1 MVDTT
6 YYNVDTIKHCDNAS
20 DFLVQRP
27 GIKYNGRYTF
37 TEYEAGMRSL
47 RGRPRKFSQ
56 DDEERLRK
64 QGIPRM
70 S

>member
-1 MVDTT
+1 MPPFAALLTLLCR
-6 YYNVDTIKHCDNAS
+6 KKA
-20 DFLVQRP
+20 RP
-27 GIKYNGRYTF
+27 GIEYNGRYTF

-56 DDEERLRK
+56 DDEEGLRK
-64 QGIPRM
+64 QGIPRT